1 MKVAKKK
8 YTDFMEGAPYSLK
21 ETISVIA
28 SSRVNP
34 VSLAKF
40 SSSLSLGTVVE
51 DTADAMDSNLSAV
64 INALGVSLM
73 TPNGSTVA
81 PYVMYHSGST
91 NADLFYQQIVSFV
104 KTIANVD
111 DSNKLVLDSINYDHL
126 LAELISLGTV
136 KVSYVYLT
144 DGSFAIIMYRNPG
157 ALLSFAEVD
166 KLYLSLK
173 GQLTLDEFKKLFTPE
188 VVKKVKHDVSTVPSV
203 ASGTLQKVLPLDT
216 NFAKVIRHVDRLNKI
231 YMTLNAQGMIH

>member
-21 ETISVIA
+21 ETISILA

-34 VSLAKF
+34 ISLAKF

-64 INALGVSLM
+64 INALGVSLI

-91 NADLFYQQIVSFV
+91 NADLFYQQVVSFV
-104 KTIANVD
+104 KTIAKVD
-111 DSNKLVLDSINYDHL
+111 DSNKLVLNSINYDHL
-126 LAELISLGTV
+126 LAELVGLGVV
-136 KVSYVYLT
+136 KVSYIYLT
-144 DGSFAIIMYRNPG
+144 DGSFAIIMYHNPG
-157 ALLSFAEVD
+157 ALLSFDEVD
-166 KLYLSLK
+166 ELYLSLK
-173 GQLTLDEFKKLFTPE
+173 GQMTLDDFKKLFTPE
-188 VVKKVKHDVSTVPSV
+188 VVKKVQHDVATVPSV
-203 ASGTLQKVLPLDT
+203 TSGTIQKVLPLDT

-231 YMTLNAQGMIH
+231 YTTLNAQGMIH